1 MAKNSLKEAL
11 NRSIDSERA
20 SVDRRFAQAE
30 ALLDHPPP
38 PPATPPPVPPVKV
51 IRDSF
56 TMPDADYRLIAALQQ
71 RCLNRAVAV
80 NKAEVLRAG
89 LKLLAALPDEAL
101 LSAMAQVERVKTG
114 RSK

>member
-1 MAKNSLKEAL
+1 MAKNSLKDAL

-30 ALLDHPPP
+30 ALLDSPPP
-38 PPATPPPVPPVKV
+38 VPPPPVPPVKV

-89 LKLLAALPDEAL
+89 LKLLAALPDDAL

-114 RSK
+114 RAK

>member
-1 MAKNSLKEAL
+1 MAKNSLKDAL

-38 PPATPPPVPPVKV
+38 ATPPVPPVKV

>member
-1 MAKNSLKEAL
+1 MDKNSLKDAL

-30 ALLDHPPP
+30 ALLDHP

-114 RSK
+114 RSKSF

>member
-1 MAKNSLKEAL
+1 MAKNSLKDAL
-11 NRSIDSERA
+11 NRSLDSEQA

-30 ALLDHPPP
+30 ALFASSPPVP
-38 PPATPPPVPPVKV
+38 PPPVPPVKV

-71 RCLNRAVAV
+71 RCLNRAVIV

-89 LKLLAALPDEAL
+89 LKLLATLPDEAL
-101 LSAMAQVERVKTG
+101 LSAVAQVERVKTG
-114 RSK
+114 RAK